1 MFSLFVFFGF
11 NTYRAFGWGNR
22 HAFPRYAAGPQ
33 PNRRLVTRNAIT
45 SRIHSVPNTPTSRN
59 SHSPIQR
66 RLGIPYTFLIFVSF
80 FCPHRFLLLLPS
92 ISASSSIV
100 FLFGGPYGSSS
111 AKIRGWF
118 STCRWGFESQH
129 LHYSFF
135 AT

>member
-22 HAFPRYAAGPQ
+22 HAFPPYAAGPQ

-92 ISASSSIV
+92 FSY
-100 FLFGGPYGSSS
+100 L
-111 AKIRGWF
+111 IRGWF